1 MPVYRLTIE
10 YEGTRY
16 SGWQAQANTPK
27 TIQGHLERAAAEV
40 LGNVSLGGAG
50 RTDSGVHAIDQVA
63 HLRSRRAFPPG
74 RLQHELND
82 RLPSDIHV
90 LRVEKAADSFHA
102 RHNAVSRIY
111 LYQISRRRS
120 AFGKPFVWWIRDSL
134 HLGRMEEALSL
145 LPGRH
150 DFAAFADKRIAAEST
165 LVEIER
171 AEIGEDGDL
180 ILIRLGASHFLWRMV
195 RKLVGAVAEIG
206 RGSLSIEEFGER
218 LLEGKPRF
226 EASAPAAGL
235 FLEAV
240 LYPGDEYHRP
250 LQPIFP
256 VSSAKRKRESD
267 G

>member
-16 SGWQAQANTPK
+16 SGWQMQANTPK

-40 LGNVSLGGAG
+40 LGEVSLGGAG
-50 RTDSGVHAIDQVA
+50 RTDAGVHAIDQVA
-63 HLRSRRAFPPG
+63 HLRCRRPFQPG

-90 LRVEKAADSFHA
+90 LRVEKADESFHA
-102 RHNAVSRIY
+102 RHDAVSRIY

-134 HLGRMEEALSL
+134 HLGKMEEALSL

-150 DFAAFADKRIAAEST
+150 DFAAFADKRIASEST
-165 LVEIER
+165 LVDIER
-171 AEIGEDGDL
+171 TEIGEDEDL

-195 RKLVGAVAEIG
+195 RKLVGAMAEIG
-206 RGSLSIEEFGER
+206 RGSLSIDEFGER
-218 LLEGKPRF
+218 LRKGRPRF

-240 LYPGDEYHRP
+240 LYPGDEFRRP
-250 LQPIFP
+250 LQSIVP
-256 VSSAKRKRESD
+256 VWSSGRKRGSN